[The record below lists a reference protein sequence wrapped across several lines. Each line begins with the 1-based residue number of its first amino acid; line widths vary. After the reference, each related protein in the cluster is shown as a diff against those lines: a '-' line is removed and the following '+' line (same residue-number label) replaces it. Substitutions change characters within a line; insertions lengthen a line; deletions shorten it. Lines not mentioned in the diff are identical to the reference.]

1 MATAT
6 VEIER
11 TPDYWLILLLR
22 AVRKSDL
29 TLAAEAQQR
38 LREMGVE
45 VRFANM
51 LREPTPCKR

>member
-1 MATAT
+1 MATAIQ
-6 VEIER
+6 VET

-29 TLAAEAQQR
+29 ALAAEAQQR

-45 VRFANM
+45 IRFANI
-51 LREPTPCKR
+51 LREPEPCQQ